1 MEKWLRRFRRCI
13 YLTAILMEIL
23 VKKRKL
29 CRFILIGSPMHG
41 NLGDHA
47 ISFAERSYLSEY
59 FAQNAVIE
67 ISGIDFKYLQIFLTK
82 LVSKRDIILI
92 TGGGF
97 LGDLWINEE
106 EMVRQVI
113 LRFPQNSIYIFP
125 QTIFFSNDE
134 AGQTELKKSKEI
146 YSTHKRLYMFLRET
160 NSYTFA
166 RKNYEGLYYVGCVPD
181 MVLYLDFSKPVMR
194 RSNILF
200 CLREDKEKKLKQE
213 EMSDIYTYF
222 QETGCQIGFTSTVL
236 PIGISF
242 KSRDKLLLAKLKEF
256 KESRLV
262 ITDRLHGML
271 FAAITATPCIALDNL
286 SGKVKGVYEWISDL
300 EYIKFAQSSDDI
312 VGYAEQLL
320 NMGTCKYDNTVFR
333 KKLAGIAKE
342 IGNVGKE

>member
-1 MEKWLRRFRRCI
+1 MIEVL
-13 YLTAILMEIL
+13 L
-23 VKKRKL
+23 KKRKT
-29 CRFILIGSPMHG
+29 CRFILIGSPTHG

-47 ISFAERSYLSEY
+47 ISVAERSYLSEH

-67 ISGIDFKYLQIFLTK
+67 ISGTDFKYLQIFLSK
-82 LVSKRDIILI
+82 LVSKKDIILI

-97 LGDLWINEE
+97 LGNLWINEE

-113 LRFPQNSIYIFP
+113 LCFPQNSIHIFP

-134 AGQTELKKSKEI
+134 AGQTELKKTKEI

-160 NSYTFA
+160 NSYIFA
-166 RKNYEGLYYVGCVPD
+166 RGNFEGLYYVGCVPD
-181 MVLYLDFSKPVMR
+181 MVLYLDFSKPAMR

-200 CLREDKEKKLKQE
+200 CLREDKEKKLEQE
-213 EMSDIYTYF
+213 EMSGIYTYF
-222 QETGCQIGFTSTVL
+222 QETGCQIVFTSTVL
-236 PIGISF
+236 PVEISF
-242 KSRDKLLLAKLKEF
+242 KNRDKLLLAKLKEF

-300 EYIKFAQSSDDI
+300 EYVKFAQSSDDI
-312 VGYAEQLL
+312 VGHAAQLL
-320 NMGTCKYDNTVFR
+320 NMETCKYDNIVFR
-333 KKLAGIAKE
+333 KKLAGIAEE
-342 IGNVGKE
+342 IRNVGKE